1 MDSRETEILVQ
12 VVPSPSQA
20 GELSRGTITE
30 RFGDRV
36 AELGE
41 SLGEIANGL
50 RQQLD
55 RTLHAENSPGW
66 GLEEVTLNFS
76 LDLEAETGMVLVK
89 GKTTAGFDVSL
100 TWKRRSGDD

>member
-1 MDSRETEILVQ
+1 MDRKTEILVQ
-12 VVPSPSQA
+12 VVPRPSEA

-41 SLGEIANGL
+41 SLGEIANAL

-55 RTLHAENSPGW
+55 ETLHADNNPGW
-66 GLEEVTLNFS
+66 ALDEVTLNFS
-76 LDLEAETGMVLVK
+76 LDLEAEAGMVLAK
-89 GKTTAGFDVSL
+89 GKTSAGFEVSL
-100 TWKRRSGDD
+100 TWKRRAGDD